1 MIEDQL
7 GHIEEDE
14 LGHIIW
20 RPHPD
25 LVKQARVT
33 SHPSPVKAG
42 GGGNGGGAAPLAH
55 SEKIAYIAERF
66 KEIMEMLGLDL
77 SDPSLSRTPLRVAKM
92 YLEEIFAG
100 LCPENFPPITLMP
113 DSHSSTDTCKSHPIF
128 VKMAFTSF
136 CEHHFVPMQG
146 MAYVAYCPRGTLIG
160 LSKIPRIV
168 KFFASRPQLQER
180 LTAQIAD
187 SLATLLQTE
196 DVAVSITA
204 NHFCVVAR
212 GIENSASHTTTTLL
226 RGRFDSEAALRSEFF
241 EAINRR
247 VEYSNSR

>member
-1 MIEDQL
+1 MSEELQGHL

-14 LGHIIW
+14 LGHIVW

-25 LVKQARVT
+25 LVKQARLT
-33 SHPSPVKAG
+33 CHPSPVKTG
-42 GGGNGGGAAPLAH
+42 GVAARLAH

-66 KEIMEMLGLDL
+66 REIMEMLGLDL

-113 DSHSSTDTCKSHPIF
+113 DSHSAAGTSHPIF

-146 MAYVAYCPRGTLIG
+146 MAYVSYCPRGTLIG

-180 LTAQIAD
+180 LTAQISD
-187 SLATLLQTE
+187 SLATLLQIE

-226 RGRFDSEAALRSEFF
+226 RGRFEGEAALRSEFF

-247 VEYSNSR
+247 IE

>member
-1 MIEDQL
+1 MIEEQL

-14 LGHIIW
+14 LGHIVW

-33 SHPSPVKAG
+33 SHPSPMKT
-42 GGGNGGGAAPLAH
+42 GAYVELTH
-55 SEKIAYIAERF
+55 SEKIVYIAERF
-66 KEIMEMLGLDL
+66 REIMEALGLDL

-100 LCPENFPPITLMP
+100 LLPENFPPITLMP
-113 DSHSSTDTCKSHPIF
+113 DSHSSTGESHPIF

-146 MAYVAYCPRGTLIG
+146 MVYVAYCPRGKLIG

-187 SLATLLQTE
+187 SLATLLETE

-212 GIENSASHTTTTLL
+212 GIENSDSYATTTLL
-226 RGRFDSEAALRSEFF
+226 RGRFDSQIALRSEFF

-247 VEYSNSR
+247 VE